1 MATSASVLTRTR
13 VLVLNAGYEPVKI
26 ISWQRAMLLWL
37 SEKVDVLDH
46 HSVQVHTI
54 TSSFAVPSVI
64 RVRQYVRPRRERRTV
79 SFSRSHIFLRDN
91 YCCQYCEKQLPA
103 KLLTLD
109 HVIPITRGGPGTWEN
124 LVTSCRACNQAKGS
138 RTPEEA
144 GMPLMRRP
152 SKLPMNFIPD
162 ILLLRKQV
170 PESWKIYLGSLLAS

>member
-1 MATSASVLTRTR
+1 
-13 VLVLNAGYEPVKI
+13 VKI

-46 HSVQVHTI
+46 HAVQVRSI
-54 TSSFAVPSVI
+54 STSFSVPSVI
-64 RVRQYVRPRRERRTV
+64 RVRHYVRPRRERRTV
-79 SFSRSHIFLRDN
+79 AFSRAHIFLRDN
-91 YCCQYCEKQLPA
+91 HSCQYCEKQLPA

-109 HVIPITRGGPGTWEN
+109 HVVPVTRGGPGSWEN
-124 LVTSCRACNQAKGS
+124 LVTSCRSCNQAKGS

-144 GMPLMRRP
+144 GMPLRRPP

-170 PESWKIYLGSLLAS
+170 PESWKLYLGNLLAS